1 MGNYFCVFDR
11 FHGTRSIALSLIVG
25 TCLFSVSSLHAQDSA
40 KSYVE
45 KVDPL
50 EGINRDIHSFN
61 EFADTYVTR
70 PLAKGYRD
78 LMPDSVEHSVI
89 RAFDNLQEVGS
100 AVNNLAQGK
109 GHSSAKNAGRFLVNS
124 TIGILGIFDVAEKI
138 GIEKESPE
146 DFGQTLATWGV
157 GSGPYIVLPFMGP
170 STLRDAPSRFVDL
183 YLRPPIY
190 IDDIIVRNAVLGVEV
205 VSERSELLDFEEA
218 IPEDDAYSFIRD
230 AYLQQ
235 REHQIKDGQV
245 VDDFGSDAS
254 GDFLD

>member
-1 MGNYFCVFDR
+1 M
-11 FHGTRSIALSLIVG
+11 
-25 TCLFSVSSLHAQDSA
+25 FSVYPTYAQDSTR
-40 KSYVE
+40 SYVE
-45 KVDPL
+45 EVDPL
-50 EGINRDIHSFN
+50 EGINRDIHNFN
-61 EFADTYVTR
+61 EFVDTYVTR
-70 PLAKGYRD
+70 PLANGYRNIT
-78 LMPDSVEHSVI
+78 PDSVEHSVI
-89 RAFDNLQEVGS
+89 RVFDNFQEVGS

-109 GHSSAKNAGRFLVNS
+109 GYSSAKNTGRFLVNS

-157 GSGPYIVLPFMGP
+157 GSGPYVVLPLVGP

-183 YLRPPIY
+183 YFRPPLY
-190 IDDIIVRNAVLGVEV
+190 IDDTVVRNTVLGIEV
-205 VSERSELLDFEEA
+205 VSERSELLDFEET
-218 IPEDDAYSFIRD
+218 IPEEDPYSFIRD

-235 REHQIKDGQV
+235 REYQVMDGQV